1 MLRIPKRMAS
11 GPEKRS
17 DIAPITIVEGR
28 NASPTWSA
36 S

>member
-1 MLRIPKRMAS
+1 MLS
-11 GPEKRS
+11 GPENRS
-17 DIAPITIVEGR
+17 DMVPITIVVGR